1 VHNRGKSLTAVTQL
15 SVQVGC
21 ITSNDRS
28 AISLNVISDAL
39 DWLRGYDLN
48 YLQVMNLTN
57 ASKLTEIQ
65 TSREFLLS
73 NSSARH
79 TGQQAEFVINP

>member
-1 VHNRGKSLTAVTQL
+1 
-15 SVQVGC
+15 
-21 ITSNDRS
+21 
-28 AISLNVISDAL
+28 
-39 DWLRGYDLN
+39 
-48 YLQVMNLTN
+48 
-57 ASKLTEIQ
+57 LTEIQ